1 MDWKLAT
8 GANLV
13 IAAAYLGI
21 TFAILRP
28 LFATVQWRTN
38 RLGTATAAIF
48 FTCAVHHGA
57 HAIHMLVPAFGIEDP
72 AGLALRQAF
81 HWPVVVWDF
90 IGAGVAIYYWSL
102 RRTYGAL
109 MHGAKLF
116 DDMKERQRQ
125 ALELNDNIVQGL
137 VAADMAL
144 RLDEKGHGPDPTTKW
159 VTRGGP
165 RWTNHC
171 ASPLTRYLPFP
182 LTFTYATDAR
192 RGGASTPERPWQ
204 RYGGGVKLPR
214 E

>member
-8 GANLV
+8 GANLI
-13 IAAAYLGI
+13 IALAYLGI
-21 TFAILRP
+21 TYAILRP
-28 LFATVQWRTN
+28 LVVTDQWRSN

-57 HAIHMLVPAFGIEDP
+57 HAVHMLIPAFGIEDP

-90 IGAGVAIYYWSL
+90 VGAGVAIYYWSL

-125 ALELNDNIVQGL
+125 ALELSDNIVQGL
-137 VAADMAL
+137 VAAELAL
-144 RLDEKGHGPDPTTKW
+144 RLDEKELGTEAIQDTLVKARAIITDLLGEAGSEVELGAGDLVRMGP
-159 VTRGGP
+159 
-165 RWTNHC
+165 
-171 ASPLTRYLPFP
+171 
-182 LTFTYATDAR
+182 ATV
-192 RGGASTPERPWQ
+192 GGADR
-204 RYGGGVKLPR
+204 
-214 E
+214 